1 MNTLFCYLFGHK
13 LRKTNSP
20 YMGVR
25 CRRCDYFKSWD
36 IRKVLIESP
45 YAGDVKTHLAYAR
58 RAMKDSFSKGEA
70 PWCSHLI
77 YTQEGILD
85 DTIPAERTQGI
96 DAGLIWGAG
105 ADMTVV
111 YTDYGI
117 SRGMQYG
124 IDRAIKENRP
134 IEYREIGKNQ

>member
-1 MNTLFCYLFGHK
+1 M
-13 LRKTNSP
+13 RK
-20 YMGVR
+20 
-25 CRRCDYFKSWD
+25 
-36 IRKVLIESP
+36 ILIESP
-45 YAGDVKTHLAYAR
+45 YAGDTKTHIRYAQ
-58 RAMKDSFSKGEA
+58 RAMKDAFDRGEA

-85 DTIPAERTQGI
+85 DIIPEERTQGI
-96 DAGLIWGAG
+96 EAGLVWGTG

-117 SRGMQYG
+117 SPGMQYG